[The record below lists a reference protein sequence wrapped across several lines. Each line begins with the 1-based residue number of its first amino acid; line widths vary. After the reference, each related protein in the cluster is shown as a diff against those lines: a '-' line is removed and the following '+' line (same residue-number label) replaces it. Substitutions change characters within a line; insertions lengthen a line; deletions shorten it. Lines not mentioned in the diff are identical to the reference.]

1 MAKRYHTAT
10 LSHDELRSAIWMQL
24 DQVYPG
30 QADAFASWPM
40 LMEVYDGFC
49 LAKCS
54 VNGNRALYRIPYT
67 IGEGDN
73 VTLGTPSNVLEADA
87 KSSED
92 RVQFVASSVAFGADA
107 QALLA
112 EMEEKNP
119 LISAIKDSPNTHLV
133 VFDLTSVGRPSKHA
147 GKIQYQLAKKGLAA
161 ALPTLITKP
170 IHVTTDL
177 DAHFEAGRAPKAIGA
192 FLGGIGLDNE
202 DGTMTLRAIGTLWDG
217 DFPDEVAEIQDKQ
230 AQLGASYEIAYLAA
244 SAERVNDHVVE
255 IGKYEFSGGAILKK
269 NAAAHPETQLLVANK
284 DADRVFDVMD
294 EDDLSRLLAYLSG
307 STSFTR
313 ADKLSYQERNN
324 LKDSDFA
331 LIQEVDGK
339 KVRRFPI
346 HDEAHRKNAW
356 ARLPQAKGLSE
367 AERAEVANKI
377 INKAKS
383 AGDDWAKDYTKSN
396 GKWVKKE
403 GGASMPKYN
412 GIPAELEASVD
423 AIVEALKAEQTKA
436 LATMKADHEKAMADL
451 KAAMDPGEPDA
462 DDNPKSKKNKETAA
476 ALEAEK
482 QKTVGLG
489 NQVAAL
495 TAEKEKLQADLT
507 DHATRLAEREK
518 ALSEIEGKAKLA
530 QTTAEL
536 KADYGLT
543 DEQLKEEKRAALV
556 AKLAAGK
563 EALTAAE
570 FKQLI
575 SGGKV
580 AAGKGQEPVPLFAGA
595 GDGGAR
601 DTTPDKDAIA
611 KTFPAAVPAMR
622 RVR

>member
-1 MAKRYHTAT
+1 MKRFHTAT

-30 QADAFASWPM
+30 QADVFASWPM
-40 LMEVYDGFC
+40 LVEVYDGFC
-49 LAKCS
+49 LAKCTVDS
-54 VNGNRALYRIPYT
+54 NRAMYKIPYT
-67 IGEGDN
+67 IGAGDN
-73 VTLGTPSNVLEADA
+73 VSLGTPTNVLEADA
-87 KSSED
+87 RSLEE
-92 RVQFVASSVAFGADA
+92 RVQFIASKVAFGEDA
-107 QALLA
+107 QALLK

-119 LISAIKDSPNTHLV
+119 LIAAIKDSPNTHLV

-170 IHVTTDL
+170 IHVTNDL

-192 FLGGIGLDNE
+192 FLGGIGLEND
-202 DGTMTLRAIGTLWDG
+202 DGTMTLRAIGTLWDS
-217 DFPDEVAEIQDKQ
+217 DFPDEVAEIQKKQ
-230 AQLGASYEIAYLAA
+230 AELGASYEIAYLAA
-244 SAERVNDHVVE
+244 SAERLNDHVVE

-284 DADRVFDVMD
+284 DTDKIFDVMD

-403 GGASMPKYN
+403 GGANMPKYT
-412 GIPAELEASVD
+412 GIPAELEAAVD
-423 AIVEALKAEQTKA
+423 TIVAALKAELKAEQDKA
-436 LATMKADHEKAMADL
+436 LATLKAEHDKAVADL
-451 KAAMDPGEPDA
+451 KAKAAKDPSEPDA
-462 DDNPKSKKNKETAA
+462 DDNPQSKKNKETTA

-482 QKTVGLG
+482 SKVVELT
-489 NQVAAL
+489 NQVTAL
-495 TAEKEKLQADLT
+495 TASKEKLTSDVADRET
-507 DHATRLAEREK
+507 KLAE
-518 ALSEIEGKAKLA
+518 IEMKAKLA
-530 QTTAEL
+530 QTIAEM

-563 EALTAAE
+563 EALSAAE

-580 AAGKGQEPVPLFAGA
+580 AAGKDRDPVPLFAGV
-595 GDGGAR
+595 GDGNR
-601 DTTPDKDAIA
+601 STEPDAAAIA
-611 KTFPAAVPAMR
+611 RTFPAAVPAMR

>member
-1 MAKRYHTAT
+1 MPKRYHTAT
-10 LSHDELRSAIWMQL
+10 LSHDELRSALWLAL
-24 DQVYPG
+24 DQAYPG
-30 QADAFASWPM
+30 QADTFASWPM

-49 LAKCS
+49 LAKCA
-54 VNGNRALYRIPYT
+54 VNGDRAVYKIPYT
-67 IGEGDN
+67 IGAGDN
-73 VTLGTPSNVLEADA
+73 VTLGPPSNVLAADLA
-87 KSSED
+87 GADE
-92 RVQFVASSVAFGADA
+92 RVQFIASKVAFGDDA
-107 QALLA
+107 QALLS

-119 LISAIKDSPNTHLV
+119 LIAAIKDSPNTHLV
-133 VFDLTSVGRPSKHA
+133 VFDLTSVGRPSKHS
-147 GKIQYQLAKKGLAA
+147 GKIQYQLSKKGLAA

-170 IHVTTDL
+170 IHITTDL

-192 FLGGIGLDNE
+192 FLGGIGLEND
-202 DGTMTLRAIGTLWDG
+202 DGSMTLRAIGTLWDG
-217 DFPDEVAEIQDKQ
+217 DFPDEVAEIQKKQ
-230 AQLGASYEIAYLAA
+230 AQLGASYEIQYLSA

-255 IGKYEFSGGAILKK
+255 IGTYEFSGGAILKK

-284 DADRVFDVMD
+284 DGDKIFDVMD
-294 EDDLSRLLAYLSG
+294 EDELPRLLAYLSG
-307 STSFTR
+307 STSFTH
-313 ADKLSYQERNN
+313 ADKLSYQEREN

-346 HDEAHRKNAW
+346 QDEAHRKNAW

-377 INKAKS
+377 INKAKA
-383 AGDDWAKDYTKSN
+383 AGDDWAQDYTKSN

-403 GGASMPKYN
+403 GGARMAKYT
-412 GIPAELEASVD
+412 GIPAELEAAVD
-423 AIVEALKAEQTKA
+423 AIVASVTATLAAEHQKAI
-436 LATMKADHEKAMADL
+436 
-451 KAAMDPGEPDA
+451 
-462 DDNPKSKKNKETAA
+462 A
-476 ALEAEK
+476 ALEAQMKKRDDDSEMAKAQQAVEAAQAAQKEAEDKLEIAAK
-482 QKTVGLG
+482 QQVELG

-495 TAEKEKLQADLT
+495 TAAKDKLVADLSE
-507 DHATRLAEREK
+507 REGKLAE
-518 ALSEIEGKAKLA
+518 IETAAKLA
-530 QTTAEL
+530 QTIAEL

-543 DEQLKEEKRAALV
+543 DEQLKDEKRAALA

-580 AAGKGQEPVPLFAGA
+580 SAGKGQEPVPLFAGA
-595 GDGGAR
+595 GDGGR
-601 DTTPDKDAIA
+601 STTPDEAAIA
-611 KTFPAAVPAMR
+611 RTFPAAVPGMR